1 MSSAWSTISSNV
13 FGICVVTF
21 VPWLSRGQEL
31 RSGPHAVEDH
41 QHVGMV
47 DDLVY
52 TDLQQGAVAGRTD
65 QHLAV
70 VPKDMDGIPKGV

>member
-1 MSSAWSTISSNV
+1 MSSPSSLGFRGGRNFALACMPWKITSTS
-13 FGICVVTF
+13 
-21 VPWLSRGQEL
+21 
-31 RSGPHAVEDH
+31 
-41 QHVGMV
+41 GMV

-70 VPKDMDGIPKGV
+70 VPKVPDMDGIPLGV